1 MLANKSKKYPRKD
14 VVMLTGVE
22 RKKIPNILKFA
33 SLYLVC
39 SEKEEYSISIIEAMS
54 LGIPFVS
61 TNVGNA
67 KMLPGGITVNLKT
80 ELSHGIDRVLGD
92 EALYHKIITRGA

>member
-1 MLANKSKKYPRKD
+1 M
-14 VVMLTGVE
+14 
-22 RKKIPNILKFA
+22 KFA

-39 SEKEEYSISIIEAMS
+39 SEKEEYSISLIEAMS

-92 EALYHKIITRGA
+92 DTYIINYHKRGVSMRMLIAENLLR